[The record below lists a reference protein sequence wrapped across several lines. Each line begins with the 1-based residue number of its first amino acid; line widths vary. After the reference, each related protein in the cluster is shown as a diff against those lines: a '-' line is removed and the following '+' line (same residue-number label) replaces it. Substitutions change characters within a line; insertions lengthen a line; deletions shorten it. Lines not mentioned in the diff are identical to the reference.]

1 MSSLSVMVKRFRVI
15 FSGHVQGVGFRYT
28 SKQVSRSFDVVGT
41 VRNLA
46 NGTVELICECERPT
60 AQEFIKE
67 IGHSTHG
74 RVADSTVEELDAT
87 GEFAGFEI
95 VR

>member
-1 MSSLSVMVKRFRVI
+1 MVKRFRVI
-15 FSGHVQGVGFRYT
+15 FSGNVQGVGFRYT
-28 SKQVSRSFDVVGT
+28 TKQVSRSFEVQGT
-41 VRNLA
+41 VRNQTD
-46 NGTVELICECERPT
+46 GTVELICECERSI

-74 RVADSTVEELDAT
+74 HVTDSSVEELDAT
-87 GEFAGFEI
+87 GEFEGFEI